1 MTSRCSK
8 ATAQSSPTTG
18 ASFVNVRELIEVE
31 LAKQG
36 VSGYKLEWY
45 YDPDWGYVYIVKVG
59 LNARRA
65 LQLNLKLQEMLPGIP
80 VVVKWTGENDV
91 SESELEDYLLEIMA
105 RGGFKPRAP
114 PGFDA
119 VEAVREVRGDR

>member
-1 MTSRCSK
+1 MASRGSK
-8 ATAQSSPTTG
+8 ATSQNPPTKG
-18 ASFVNVRELIEVE
+18 ASFVNVKELIEAE

-45 YDPDWGYVYIVKVG
+45 HDPDWGYVYIVKVG

-65 LQLNLKLQEMLPGIP
+65 LELNLRLQEMLPGTP
-80 VVVKWTGENDV
+80 VVVKWTGETDV

-105 RGGFKPRAP
+105 RGGFRPRAP

-119 VEAVREVRGDR
+119 VKAVREARGDY

>member
-1 MTSRCSK
+1 MGFKRAPQNSL
-8 ATAQSSPTTG
+8 TTG
-18 ASFVNVRELIEVE
+18 ASFVKVKELIEAE

-45 YDPDWGYVYIVKVG
+45 RDPDWGYVYIVEVG
-59 LNARRA
+59 LSARRA
-65 LQLNLKLQEMLPGIP
+65 LELNLKLQEMFPGIP
-80 VVVKWTGENDV
+80 VVVEWTGETDV

-105 RGGFKPRAP
+105 RGGFRPRAP

-119 VEAVREVRGDR
+119 VEAVREARGDY

>member
-1 MTSRCSK
+1 VTSWGSN
-8 ATAQSSPTTG
+8 ATTQSSPTTE

-65 LQLNLKLQEMLPGIP
+65 LELNLKLQEMPPGIP
-80 VVVKWTGENDV
+80 VVVEWTGETDV
-91 SESELEDYLLEIMA
+91 SESELADYLLEIMA

-114 PGFDA
+114 PGFDI
-119 VEAVREVRGDR
+119 VEAVREARGGR

>member
-1 MTSRCSK
+1 MASWGSK
-8 ATAQSSPTTG
+8 ATSQSSPTTG

-45 YDPDWGYVYIVKVG
+45 HDPDWGYVYIVEVN

-65 LQLNLKLQEMLPGIP
+65 LELNLKLQEMLPGIP
-80 VVVKWTGENDV
+80 VVVEWTGETDV

-105 RGGFKPRAP
+105 RGGFRPRAP

-119 VEAVREVRGDR
+119 VEAVREARGDY

>member
-1 MTSRCSK
+1 
-8 ATAQSSPTTG
+8 
-18 ASFVNVRELIEVE
+18 VNVRELIEAE

-36 VSGYKLEWY
+36 VSGYRLKWY
-45 YDPDWGYVYIVKVG
+45 YDPDWGYVYIVEVG

-65 LQLNLKLQEMLPGIP
+65 LELNLKPQEMLPGIP
-80 VVVKWTGENDV
+80 VVVEWTGETDV

-105 RGGFKPRAP
+105 RGGFRPRAP

-119 VEAVREVRGDR
+119 VGAVREVRGDR

>member
-1 MTSRCSK
+1 MK
-8 ATAQSSPTTG
+8 
-18 ASFVNVRELIEVE
+18 VRELIEVE

-45 YDPDWGYVYIVKVG
+45 YDPDWGYVYIVEVD

-65 LQLNLKLQEMLPGIP
+65 LELNLKLQEMLPGIP
-80 VVVKWTGENDV
+80 IVVEWTGETDV

-105 RGGFKPRAP
+105 RGGFRPRGA
-114 PGFDA
+114 PGFGAD
-119 VEAVREVRGDR
+119 

>member
-1 MTSRCSK
+1 MTSWGSN
-8 ATAQSSPTTG
+8 ATSQSSPTTG
-18 ASFVNVRELIEVE
+18 ASFVNVKELIEVE

-65 LQLNLKLQEMLPGIP
+65 LELNLRLQEMLPGIP
-80 VVVKWTGENDV
+80 VVVKWTGETDV
-91 SESELEDYLLEIMA
+91 SESELEDYLLEIMT
-105 RGGFKPRAP
+105 RGGFRPRAP

-119 VEAVREVRGDR
+119 VEAVREARGDR

>member
-1 MTSRCSK
+1 MASWGSK
-8 ATAQSSPTTG
+8 ATSQSSPTTG

-36 VSGYKLEWY
+36 VSGYKLGGY
-45 YDPDWGYVYIVKVG
+45 YDPDWGYVYIVEVG

-65 LQLNLKLQEMLPGIP
+65 LQLNLKLQEMLSGTP
-80 VVVKWTGENDV
+80 VVVKWTGETDV
-91 SESELEDYLLEIMA
+91 SESELEDYLVEIMA
-105 RGGFKPRAP
+105 RGGFRPRAP

>member
-1 MTSRCSK
+1 MTSRGSK
-8 ATAQSSPTTG
+8 ATSQNPPTTG
-18 ASFVNVRELIEVE
+18 ASFVNVRELIEAE

-45 YDPDWGYVYIVKVG
+45 HDPDWGYVYIVEVG

-65 LQLNLKLQEMLPGIP
+65 LELNLKLQEMLPGTP
-80 VVVKWTGENDV
+80 VVVEWTGETDV

-119 VEAVREVRGDR
+119 VEAVREDRGDH

>member
-1 MTSRCSK
+1 MTSRGSK
-8 ATAQSSPTTG
+8 ATSQNPPTTG
-18 ASFVNVRELIEVE
+18 ASFVKVKELIEAE

-36 VSGYKLEWY
+36 VSGYKLKWY
-45 YDPDWGYVYIVKVG
+45 HDPDWGYVYIVEVG

-65 LQLNLKLQEMLPGIP
+65 LELNLRLQEMLPGTP
-80 VVVKWTGENDV
+80 VVVKWTGETDV

-105 RGGFKPRAP
+105 RGGFRPRAP

>member
-1 MTSRCSK
+1 
-8 ATAQSSPTTG
+8 
-18 ASFVNVRELIEVE
+18 VNVKELIEAE

-45 YDPDWGYVYIVKVG
+45 RDPDWGYVYIVEVG

-65 LQLNLKLQEMLPGIP
+65 LELNLKLQEMLPGTP
-80 VVVKWTGENDV
+80 VVVKWTGETDV

-105 RGGFKPRAP
+105 RGGFRPRAP

>member
-1 MTSRCSK
+1 MK
-8 ATAQSSPTTG
+8 
-18 ASFVNVRELIEVE
+18 VKELIEVE

-45 YDPDWGYVYIVKVG
+45 RDPDWGYVYIVKVG

-65 LQLNLKLQEMLPGIP
+65 LELNLKLQEMLPGIP
-80 VVVKWTGENDV
+80 VVVEWTGETDV

-105 RGGFKPRAP
+105 RGGFRPRAP
-114 PGFDA
+114 QGFDA

>member
-1 MTSRCSK
+1 MTSRDSK
-8 ATAQSSPTTG
+8 TTSQNPPTTG
-18 ASFVNVRELIEVE
+18 ASFVKVKELIKAE

-45 YDPDWGYVYIVKVG
+45 YDPDWGYVYIVEVG

-65 LQLNLKLQEMLPGIP
+65 LELNLKLQEMLPGTP
-80 VVVKWTGENDV
+80 VVVKWTGETDV

-119 VEAVREVRGDR
+119 VEAVREARGDR

>member
-1 MTSRCSK
+1 MGIMGLKRYHSD
-8 ATAQSSPTTG
+8 SPTTG
-18 ASFVNVRELIEVE
+18 ASFAKVRELIEVE

-45 YDPDWGYVYIVKVG
+45 YDPDWGYVYIVEVG

-65 LQLNLKLQEMLPGIP
+65 LELNLKLQEMLPGIP
-80 VVVKWTGENDV
+80 VVVKWTGETDV

-105 RGGFKPRAP
+105 RGGFRPRAP

-119 VEAVREVRGDR
+119 VEAVREVRGDY

>member
-1 MTSRCSK
+1 M
-8 ATAQSSPTTG
+8 
-18 ASFVNVRELIEVE
+18 NVRELVEVE

-45 YDPDWGYVYIVKVG
+45 HDPDWGYVYIVEVG

-65 LQLNLKLQEMLPGIP
+65 LELNLKLQEMLPGIP
-80 VVVKWTGENDV
+80 VVVKWIGETDV
-91 SESELEDYLLEIMA
+91 SKSELADYLLKIMA
-105 RGGFKPRAP
+105 RGGFKARAP

>member
-1 MTSRCSK
+1 
-8 ATAQSSPTTG
+8 
-18 ASFVNVRELIEVE
+18 VNVRELIEVE

-65 LQLNLKLQEMLPGIP
+65 LELNLKLQEMLPGNP
-80 VVVKWTGENDV
+80 
-91 SESELEDYLLEIMA
+91 
-105 RGGFKPRAP
+105 RGSRV
-114 PGFDA
+114 DW
-119 VEAVREVRGDR
+119 

>member
-1 MTSRCSK
+1 MTSWGSK
-8 ATAQSSPTTG
+8 ATSQNPPTTG
-18 ASFVNVRELIEVE
+18 SSFVNVRELIEVE

-45 YDPDWGYVYIVKVG
+45 RDPDWGYVYIVEVG

-65 LQLNLKLQEMLPGIP
+65 LELNLKLQEMLPGIP
-80 VVVKWTGENDV
+80 VVVEWSGETDV

-105 RGGFKPRAP
+105 RGGQEHRQASML
-114 PGFDA
+114 
-119 VEAVREVRGDR
+119 